1 MTEKAELSLLLDYYS
16 SFLTERQRELMRL
29 SADEDMS
36 LKEIADEV
44 GVSRQGVRDC
54 LSKASAQL
62 TECES
67 KLGLIA
73 KDKELRSILALLKS
87 AGGSDSAEDVKA
99 AVDSAV
105 SRIRALIK

>member
-62 TECES
+62 AELEN
-67 KLGLIA
+67 KLGLIERDR
-73 KDKELRSILALLKS
+73 KLRSVLSKLESAGRDGSPDELKS
-87 AGGSDSAEDVKA
+87 AVESAASD
-99 AVDSAV
+99 
-105 SRIRALIK
+105 IRAIIK

>member
-54 LSKASAQL
+54 LAKASAQL
-62 TECES
+62 NECER
-67 KLGLIA
+67 KLGLIE
-73 KDKELRSILALLKS
+73 KDKELRSILALLES
-87 AGGSDSAEDVKA
+87 ACRSDSESETKA

>member
-54 LSKASAQL
+54 LAKASAQL
-62 TECES
+62 AELEN
-67 KLGLIA
+67 KLGLIER
-73 KDKELRSILALLKS
+73 DKQLRTVLSKLES
-87 AGGSDSAEDVKA
+87 AGRAGSPEEMRA
-99 AVDSAV
+99 AVESAAQD
-105 SRIRALIK
+105 IRAIIK